1 MSGPDTREVS
11 QLRQH
16 LRWTLAHRA
25 RTAIQARRIGHMGEH
40 VFIEHDVRL
49 MRYPRN
55 LRIDDDV
62 VLKEGAR
69 VCACNAGAT
78 IHIGARTTVGY
89 HVFIFASSSIQIGAD
104 CLIAPFAYLVD
115 SDHGIARDLRINQQP
130 NVSRPIVI
138 GDDVWIGTGVR
149 VLAGVTVGE
158 GAVLAAGAVVKDD
171 VPPYAIVGGIPAR
184 VIGERS

>member
-1 MSGPDTREVS
+1 MNAPDTHEVS
-11 QLRQH
+11 QLRRH
-16 LRWTLAHRA
+16 LRFTFAHRA
-25 RTAIQARRIGHMGEH
+25 RAALQARRIGRLGER
-40 VFIEHDVRL
+40 VFIEHNVRL
-49 MRYPRN
+49 MRYPQN
-55 LRIDDDV
+55 IRIDDEV

-69 VCACNAGAT
+69 MCACNDAAT
-78 IHIGARTTVGY
+78 IEIGARTTVGY
-89 HVFIFASSSIQIGAD
+89 HTFVFASSSIKVGAD

-130 NVSRPIVI
+130 NTARPIVI

-149 VLAGVTVGE
+149 VLAGVTVGD

-184 VIGERS
+184 IIGERK